1 MTYYYTNCRTQVGT
15 EVDDMEEILLIKEA
29 SKTMRQA
36 FERQQRRLER
46 NKTLRDDGFLFWRG
60 KKLLG
65 LYMLGKNKWKKAKFK
80 ELNSK
85 ALSGFHRTVFPFDNT
100 ENADKWANSFK

>member
-15 EVDDMEEILLIKEA
+15 EVDEMEEILLIKET

-36 FERQQRRLER
+36 FEREQGRLESKW
-46 NKTLRDDGFLFWRG
+46 NLRDDGFIFWRG

-65 LYMLGKNKWKKAKFK
+65 FYMLGKNKWKKAEFS
-80 ELNSK
+80 EVNSDSH
-85 ALSGFHRTVFPFDNT
+85 SGFNRYVLPMISGIKN
-100 ENADKWANSFK
+100 K